1 MRRRIALGLAL
12 VGAIGGCAPIA
23 TAPLEPRVPAAA
35 PVLVANDG
43 HPSLQTPALPPAP
56 RYDGPGWL
64 GVSLAERQP
73 DEPGVVVSNV
83 LRRSPAALNGLQVG
97 DVLLGVND
105 ARVQTPEEFSRLIAA
120 VGAGGRANLMLQR
133 QNEPRLLAVQLGEN
147 PGFEGQLRLG
157 FVGAEAPELQGVE
170 VALGNVAPSLQALR
184 GHVVV
189 LEFWATWCSACRALM
204 PTLNGWHE
212 RYRAQGALVVS
223 VTTDPVGQAAQA
235 ASELGLLYPVL
246 SDPEGVTAQ
255 TYQAFAVPTLFVI
268 DRAGIVR
275 DVSVGYDP
283 ERIGGVQATL
293 ERLISEI

>member
-1 MRRRIALGLAL
+1 MLSRIALGLAL
-12 VGAIGGCAPIA
+12 AGAFGGCAPA
-23 TAPLEPRVPAAA
+23 APSSLQPREPVIT

-43 HPSLQTPALPPAP
+43 RPSLGPPVRPAEP

-64 GVSLAERQP
+64 GVSLAERRP
-73 DEPGVVVSNV
+73 DEPGVVVSSV
-83 LRRSPAALNGLQVG
+83 LRRSPAALHGLQVG
-97 DVLLGVND
+97 DILLGVND
-105 ARVQTPEEFSRLIAA
+105 ARVQTPEEFSQLIAA

-157 FVGAEAPELQGVE
+157 FLDAEAPELQGVA
-170 VALGNVAPSLQALR
+170 VALGDVAPSLQALR
-184 GHVVV
+184 GRVVV

-204 PTLNGWHE
+204 PTLNGWYE
-212 RYRAQGALVVS
+212 RYQAQGALVVS

-235 ASELGLLYPVL
+235 ASELGLRYPVL
-246 SDPEGVTAQ
+246 SDPEGATAQ

-283 ERIGGVQATL
+283 ERIGAVQATL

>member
-1 MRRRIALGLAL
+1 
-12 VGAIGGCAPIA
+12 
-23 TAPLEPRVPAAA
+23 
-35 PVLVANDG
+35 
-43 HPSLQTPALPPAP
+43 
-56 RYDGPGWL
+56 
-64 GVSLAERQP
+64 VSLAERRP
-73 DEPGVVVSNV
+73 DEPGVVVRSV

-97 DVLLGVND
+97 DILLGVND
-105 ARVQTPEEFSRLIAA
+105 ARVRTPEEFSRLIAA

-157 FVGAEAPELQGVE
+157 FVDAEAPELQGVE

-184 GHVVV
+184 GQVVV
-189 LEFWATWCSACRALM
+189 LEFWATWCSACRALL
-204 PTLNGWHE
+204 PTLNGWYE
-212 RYRAQGALVVS
+212 QYRAQGALVVS

-235 ASELGLLYPVL
+235 ASELGLRYPVL

-283 ERIGGVQATL
+283 ERIGAVQATL